1 MLTMTILLGLELT
14 PRILLPLLS
23 TALSIRGGGGERWLA
38 MVLQAWAS
46 LSALLS
52 NQPRLFPQRR
62 SRTGPLFTRK
72 GAGGG
77 VGSAYRRSADS
88 L

>member
-1 MLTMTILLGLELT
+1 MLTMAILLVLELT

-23 TALSIRGGGGERWLA
+23 TALSIRGRGERWLA
-38 MVLQAWAS
+38 MVPQAWAS
-46 LSALLS
+46 LSAVLS
-52 NQPRLFPQRR
+52 NQPRLLPQRR
-62 SRTGPLFTRK
+62 SLTGPLFTRK

-77 VGSAYRRSADS
+77 VGSVYRRSADS